1 MSATTSRSFSPL
13 GRIGLTLGVACS
25 DLANRDPAGGGGPQR
40 ARLSTHTFMV
50 HLADCRAG
58 GETVLLSKL
67 AGPATDLDAGGAR
80 RQQLPDGV
88 LAAVPPVRGRLL
100 VFPHV
105 CPHAGLAVGSVPKL
119 FLRGEL
125 LARWEAKG

>member
-1 MSATTSRSFSPL
+1 M
-13 GRIGLTLGVACS
+13 
-25 DLANRDPAGGGGPQR
+25 
-40 ARLSTHTFMV
+40 FMV

-67 AGPATDLDAGGAR
+67 AGPATDLDAGG
-80 RQQLPDGV
+80 QLPDGV

-105 CPHAGLAVGSVPKL
+105 CPHAGLAVASVPKL